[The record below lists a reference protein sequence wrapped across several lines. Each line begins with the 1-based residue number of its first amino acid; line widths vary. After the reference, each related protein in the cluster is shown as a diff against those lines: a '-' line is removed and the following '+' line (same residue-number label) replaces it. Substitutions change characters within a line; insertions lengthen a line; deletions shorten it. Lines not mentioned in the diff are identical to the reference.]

1 MAHEANQLSQ
11 NVLFV
16 DKPVGS
22 EAQNELPIPQSVA
35 NSLLIKSEQNSEIKL
50 PAGVTVGTMVTDNDG
65 RTEVKTAA
73 TSGLLTPTVD
83 RSISHSSQESPE
95 LDTSKVKS
103 LFKAGKIFYRTHVL
117 FRGIIF
123 RT

>member
-1 MAHEANQLSQ
+1 MAHEAQLGQ

-16 DKPVGS
+16 DKHPQTADVRQTETLPV
-22 EAQNELPIPQSVA
+22 PQSVS
-35 NSLLIKSEQNSEIKL
+35 NSLLIKSEQNSDIKL
-50 PAGVTVGTMVTDNDG
+50 PAGVTVGTMVTDTDG

-95 LDTSKVKS
+95 LDTSKVKIS
-103 LFKAGKIFYRTHVL
+103 SV
-117 FRGIIF
+117 
-123 RT
+123 